1 LSPKNDIAEV
11 SQESLYRIFTIPEAP
26 DSTLGKIEKHLSEN
40 LMGFLG
46 EHIVA
51 REKPLQEIERDFD
64 KSQIPEEPQFVS
76 DHTEFLLDK
85 LVAHSVH
92 TASPRFIGHMTS
104 ALPYFLLPLAKLMV
118 GLNQNLV
125 KIETSKAFTP
135 LERNVIGMLH
145 HLVYQ
150 QDAPFYN
157 RWMHSAQHSLGA
169 FCSGGTIAN
178 MTALWV
184 ARNRLL
190 QADGDF
196 AGIAADGLAAGLQHY
211 GYSKLTVVVSE
222 RGHYSLS
229 KAADVLG
236 IGRKNLVSV
245 ATDSDN
251 RIRIDELRKTC
262 EQIAKEGGKVL
273 ALVGVAGTTETG
285 HIDPLDDM
293 AAVAEEVDAHFH
305 VDAAWGGATLL
316 SEQHRPLLAGIERAD
331 SVTIDAHKQ
340 MYVPMGAG
348 LVLFKN
354 PSLVKSI
361 EHHAEYIIRQGSKDL
376 GSHSME
382 GSRAGMAMM
391 VFSAMHVIGRRGYE
405 LLINNSIDKAR
416 YFSKLIAEQD
426 DFEVI
431 TEPELCI
438 LTYRFVPAKVKAA
451 LEKATP
457 EQLARL
463 TPHLNALTRYIQKRQ
478 RESGQSFVS
487 RTKLTPGQYHHEPT
501 VVFRVVL
508 ANPLTT
514 DEMLQEVLNEQRQI
528 ASKATSLRGAL
539 HTEMRELGML
549 T

>member
-1 LSPKNDIAEV
+1 MSPKNDIAEV